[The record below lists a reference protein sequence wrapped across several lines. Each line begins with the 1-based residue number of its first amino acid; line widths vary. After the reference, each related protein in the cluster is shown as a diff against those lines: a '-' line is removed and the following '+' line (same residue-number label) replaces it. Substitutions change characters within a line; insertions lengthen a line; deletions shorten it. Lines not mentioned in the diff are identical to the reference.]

1 MPIAVAVVED
11 NNDYRMATAAVLR
24 ASPSCT
30 CVGEFGSAEDLI
42 EAFDEIEPEVV
53 LCDLGLPGMS
63 GIEAIRMLKVEN
75 PRVEFVVLSVYED
88 DDSVFQAI
96 CAGASGYLTKPV
108 MPQQLLD
115 AVEHAFCG
123 GTAMSPKIARKML
136 EMFKTKIPFDHH
148 PDYKLTKREC
158 EVLTLLT
165 QGEDCK
171 RIADK
176 LFVSQYTVRAHLRN
190 IYEKL
195 HVQSSTEAVSKALT
209 ERVVRRA

>member
-11 NNDYRMATAAVLR
+11 NNDYRIATASILR
-24 ASPSCT
+24 SSPSCA
-30 CVGEFGSAEDLI
+30 CVGEFSSAEDLI
-42 EAFDEIEPEVV
+42 EAFDEIEAEVV
-53 LCDLGLPGMS
+53 LIDLGLPGIS
-63 GIEAIRMLKVEN
+63 GTEAIRILKQEY
-75 PRVEFVVLSVYED
+75 PRVELVVLSVYED

-108 MPQQLLD
+108 MPQQLLE

-136 EMFKTKIPFDHH
+136 DIFKNNVPPPHRT
-148 PDYKLTKREC
+148 DYKLTKREN

-165 QGEDCK
+165 QGEDCR

-209 ERVVRRA
+209 ERVIRR